1 MKNKSILL
9 ILLFFILANCGF
21 EPIYSSKKS
30 NFNIGETKIT
40 NKNRFNAIIENN
52 LRNIS
57 NNESQNIFD
66 LIINSERKKIV
77 SSKDAKGNPQLL
89 TMIISVEVQ
98 IIKNNVIKNTKNFS
112 EHRPYHVGLTNA
124 LLDLRNDLLVLK
136 AASRRPQRGSAF
148 GSLIDTATVFSL
160 CRSSDRSYTSPWI
173 FVERR

>member
-30 NFNIGETKIT
+30 NFNIGEIKIT
-40 NKNRFNAIIENN
+40 NKNRFNTIIENN

-57 NNESQNIFD
+57 NNKSQNIFD

-77 SSKDAKGNPQLL
+77 SSKDAKGDPELL

-98 IIKNNVIKNTKNFS
+98 IIKDNVIKNKKSFSENFS
-112 EHRPYHVGLTNA
+112 YSN
-124 LLDLRNDLLVLK
+124 NSNK
-136 AASRRPQRGSAF
+136 
-148 GSLIDTATVFSL
+148 FSL
-160 CRSSDRSYTSPWI
+160 AQYEKDIEKNLINKIIENINSYLLSL
-173 FVERR
+173 

>member
-30 NFNIGETKIT
+30 NFNIGEIKIT
-40 NKNRFNAIIENN
+40 NKNRFNTIIENN

-57 NNESQNIFD
+57 NSESQNIFD

-89 TMIISVEVQ
+89 TMIISVEIQ

-112 EHRPYHVGLTNA
+112 ENFSYS
-124 LLDLRNDLLVLK
+124 NDSNK
-136 AASRRPQRGSAF
+136 
-148 GSLIDTATVFSL
+148 FSL
-160 CRSSDRSYTSPWI
+160 GQYEKDIEKNLVNEIIENINSYLLSL
-173 FVERR
+173 

>member
-30 NFNIGETKIT
+30 NFNIDEIKIT

-98 IIKNNVIKNTKNFS
+98 IVKNNMIKNKKVFSQNFS
-112 EHRPYHVGLTNA
+112 YSN
-124 LLDLRNDLLVLK
+124 NSNK
-136 AASRRPQRGSAF
+136 
-148 GSLIDTATVFSL
+148 FSL
-160 CRSSDRSYTSPWI
+160 AQYEKNIEKNLINKIIENINSYLLSL
-173 FVERR
+173 

>member
-30 NFNIGETKIT
+30 NFNIGEIKIT

-89 TMIISVEVQ
+89 TMIISVEIQ

-112 EHRPYHVGLTNA
+112 ENFSYSN
-124 LLDLRNDLLVLK
+124 NSNK
-136 AASRRPQRGSAF
+136 
-148 GSLIDTATVFSL
+148 FSL
-160 CRSSDRSYTSPWI
+160 GQYEKDIEKNLINQIIENINSYLLSL
-173 FVERR
+173 

>member
-30 NFNIGETKIT
+30 NFNIGEIKIT
-40 NKNRFNAIIENN
+40 NKNRFNTIIENN

-112 EHRPYHVGLTNA
+112 ENFSYSN
-124 LLDLRNDLLVLK
+124 NSNK
-136 AASRRPQRGSAF
+136 
-148 GSLIDTATVFSL
+148 FSL
-160 CRSSDRSYTSPWI
+160 GQYEKDIEKNLINQIIENINSYLLSL
-173 FVERR
+173 

>member
-30 NFNIGETKIT
+30 NFNIGEIKIT
-40 NKNRFNAIIENN
+40 NKNKFNAIIENN

-112 EHRPYHVGLTNA
+112 KNFSYSNNSNKFGLAQYEKDIEKNLISEIIENINSY
-124 LLDLRNDLLVLK
+124 LL
-136 AASRRPQRGSAF
+136 
-148 GSLIDTATVFSL
+148 SL
-160 CRSSDRSYTSPWI
+160 
-173 FVERR
+173 

>member
-30 NFNIGETKIT
+30 NFNIGEIKIT
-40 NKNRFNAIIENN
+40 NKNRFNTIIENN

-112 EHRPYHVGLTNA
+112 ENFSYSNNSNKFGLGQYEKGIEKNLINKIIENLNTY
-124 LLDLRNDLLVLK
+124 LL
-136 AASRRPQRGSAF
+136 
-148 GSLIDTATVFSL
+148 SL
-160 CRSSDRSYTSPWI
+160 
-173 FVERR
+173 